1 MDSKKFEYSS
11 FYICSPPN
19 VITIDNHTHFNK
31 TDRFQGTSSIAFCV
45 GRFVRGGETTSLN
58 NDCLRGTFLHSE
70 PLLSLLV
77 ASLTRGE

>member
-45 GRFVRGGETTSLN
+45 GLFVRAGETTPLN
-58 NDCLRGTFLHSE
+58 NDCLSCTFFHAE
-70 PLLSLLV
+70 ALLSLLV
-77 ASLTRGE
+77 TPLTRVE

>member
-31 TDRFQGTSSIAFCV
+31 TDRVQGTSSIAFCV
-45 GRFVRGGETTSLN
+45 GLFVREGETTSLN
-58 NDCLRGTFLHSE
+58 T
-70 PLLSLLV
+70 
-77 ASLTRGE
+77 

>member
-45 GRFVRGGETTSLN
+45 GLLVRGGETTSLN
-58 NDCLRGTFLHSE
+58 NDCLRGTFLHAE

-77 ASLTRGE
+77 TSLRRGE